1 MSTTMKPIE
10 PALVPLLSEKQKI
23 KKKSIVGWLLVLPTI
38 LFLLFWTV
46 YPLIY
51 AAFVSLT
58 NLNLSRP
65 AMQKFVGLLNYKLL
79 LQDATFLTSISQT
92 MRLTF
97 VSIVLE
103 LILGYMLA
111 KFFINAKGIPG
122 INVVRTIFIL
132 PMMIAPLVIGLM
144 YMYVLNTNLGIV
156 NYVLEQMGIGQI
168 SWFGNPDLALYTVI
182 FINVWQWTPF
192 MMILIIAG
200 LNSIPE
206 SLVEVAKLEGATW
219 WQKFINLEIPF
230 ISHVVAIGIFMRV
243 MENLKMFDVVYATT
257 NG

>member
-1 MSTTMKPIE
+1 MSTKPLQTT
-10 PALVPLLSEKQKI
+10 PAQLISEKQKI

-51 AAFVSLT
+51 AAYVSLT

-111 KFFINAKGIPG
+111 KFFINAK
-122 INVVRTIFIL
+122 
-132 PMMIAPLVIGLM
+132 
-144 YMYVLNTNLGIV
+144 
-156 NYVLEQMGIGQI
+156 
-168 SWFGNPDLALYTVI
+168 
-182 FINVWQWTPF
+182 
-192 MMILIIAG
+192 
-200 LNSIPE
+200 
-206 SLVEVAKLEGATW
+206 
-219 WQKFINLEIPF
+219 
-230 ISHVVAIGIFMRV
+230 
-243 MENLKMFDVVYATT
+243 
-257 NG
+257 

>member
-1 MSTTMKPIE
+1 
-10 PALVPLLSEKQKI
+10 
-23 KKKSIVGWLLVLPTI
+23 
-38 LFLLFWTV
+38 
-46 YPLIY
+46 
-51 AAFVSLT
+51 
-58 NLNLSRP
+58 
-65 AMQKFVGLLNYKLL
+65 
-79 LQDATFLTSISQT
+79 TSISQT

-257 NG
+257 NGGPGNATEVLSLLAYRQSFLYYQTGYGAAVGILILIMSTILVNVLFKIIWKKETV